1 MNPRRFLGRSLLGT
15 ALFALW
21 ACSDSTPTSPTALTV
36 ASPAAPTVADSAS
49 WVGEPAG
56 VTSITSSDS
65 LGMRVPL
72 AASVTQSVT
81 HDERQ
86 PGCHGLKAIPPGV
99 VSPAGGIVIGRGNV
113 VLTARNAAWRH
124 ADEVP
129 GIASLPFTYR
139 FELYEGAAQTPSLVR
154 AEQQGADG
162 TTTHTVAERFLSDDT
177 AYRWQVRAEHGGHAC
192 VSEVARFRT
201 RPGTLGAPTPISPP
215 NGAKGVPLPVRLR
228 VENGA
233 ATGNVGAVT
242 IRFEVAPTPAFRAD
256 EILRIPPVPA
266 GNRYTSVSVP
276 GNLTAPATTYHW
288 RARALGARGI
298 RSEYSRPRSFTTAE
312 RPAPGGGDAIDPS
325 TVRWLHTNVTRWPQ
339 TSTITDIRIRDVPAG
354 GICIEHTQSGS
365 WPGVNGKLGSF
376 VAGNAWVF
384 ANIGGTWY
392 GATYD
397 WLRPGQ
403 ICKLTVAGK
412 HDRPSVELGP
422 HTKQPPVQ
430 GWVPRSGEQV
440 GFMVSTLARFGPEG
454 NRQERSNIVVVTW
467 P

>member
-1 MNPRRFLGRSLLGT
+1 M
-15 ALFALW
+15 
-21 ACSDSTPTSPTALTV
+21 
-36 ASPAAPTVADSAS
+36 
-49 WVGEPAG
+49 
-56 VTSITSSDS
+56 
-65 LGMRVPL
+65 
-72 AASVTQSVT
+72 
-81 HDERQ
+81 
-86 PGCHGLKAIPPGV
+86 
-99 VSPAGGIVIGRGNV
+99 
-113 VLTARNAAWRH
+113 
-124 ADEVP
+124 
-129 GIASLPFTYR
+129 
-139 FELYEGAAQTPSLVR
+139 
-154 AEQQGADG
+154 
-162 TTTHTVAERFLSDDT
+162 
-177 AYRWQVRAEHGGHAC
+177 
-192 VSEVARFRT
+192 
-201 RPGTLGAPTPISPP
+201 
-215 NGAKGVPLPVRLR
+215 PVELR

-242 IRFEVAPTPAFRAD
+242 VRFEVAPTPGFRAGD
-256 EILRIPPVPA
+256 TLRIPPVPV

-276 GNLTAPATTYHW
+276 ANQTAPGTKYYW

-298 RSEYSRPRSFTTAE
+298 RSEYSSTRSFTTAV
-312 RPAPGGGDAIDPS
+312 RPPPPSTGDDIDPS
-325 TVRWLHTNVTRWPQ
+325 TVRWLHTNVSRWPQ

-365 WPGVNGKLGSF
+365 WPGVNSKLGSF

-422 HTKQPPVQ
+422 HTKQPPVA
-430 GWVPRSGEQV
+430 GWVPRSGERV